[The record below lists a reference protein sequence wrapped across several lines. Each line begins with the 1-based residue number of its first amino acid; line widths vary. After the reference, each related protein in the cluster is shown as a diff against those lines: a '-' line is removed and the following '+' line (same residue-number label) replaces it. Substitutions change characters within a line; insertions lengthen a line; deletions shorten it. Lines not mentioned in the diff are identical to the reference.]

1 MRSSSRRAGALL
13 VLLALA
19 ACGKSHDLSTEQ
31 LSRVVTA
38 GRPALKVC
46 YDDALEKFP
55 FKGEMRMDAILHIAP
70 NGQVKSVELEGG
82 KGLPGMQDCLRAQ
95 ITRWQFPQAR
105 EETATSLPL
114 VFKPEVVKTQP
125 DLHTLE
131 DLLKNTQAGK

>member
-1 MRSSSRRAGALL
+1 MRSSSRGVRALA

-19 ACGKSHDLSTEQ
+19 GCGKSHDLSTEQ
-31 LSRVVTA
+31 LSRVVAA

-55 FKGEMRMDAILHIAP
+55 FKAEMRMDAILHIAP
-70 NGQVKSVELEGG
+70 NGHVKSVDLEGG

-95 ITRWQFPQAR
+95 IKGWQFPQAG
-105 EETATSLPL
+105 EETATRLPL
-114 VFKPEVVKTQP
+114 VFKPEVVKTHP

-131 DLLKNTQAGK
+131 ELLKKTQAEK